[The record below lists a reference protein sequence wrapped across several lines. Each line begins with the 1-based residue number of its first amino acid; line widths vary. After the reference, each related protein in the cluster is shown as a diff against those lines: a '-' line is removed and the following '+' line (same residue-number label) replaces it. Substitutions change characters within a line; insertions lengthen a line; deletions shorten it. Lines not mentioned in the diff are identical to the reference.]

1 MSLTRIGCA
10 LRTRSLWLFALLTIS
25 LTGCGNERVDQHQL
39 ERIQER
45 GVLHVGTMMSPVNY
59 YLGSDNLETGFE
71 YELAANLAQQL
82 GVELEM
88 STSYELRD
96 LWSKLESGEI
106 DFVAAGIDVT
116 ELRLDWLK
124 FTPAYH
130 NIEQKLVFRQGT
142 RNRPRE
148 WSEVNGTI
156 RVVAGSS
163 HEEHL
168 IELSKTYPNLQW
180 TSTHL
185 YDADELLEHV
195 IQEKIDFT
203 IVDSHH
209 LDIKRRAYPNL
220 SVAFTTRNTVPIAWA
235 FHGGHDDSL
244 YAAAVEYIGGQHE
257 NGEIAQLVDRYFG
270 HVSEFNF
277 VDTRAFIAATENV
290 LPDYLNLFKEYSGE
304 LDWRLLA
311 AVSYQES
318 LWDPWARSVTGVRG
332 LMMLTLPTAQD
343 MGVNSRLDPEQ
354 AIRGGAEYLRRL
366 HQRLPDRINE
376 PDRTW
381 MALAAYNVGLG
392 HLEDARIITQRQ
404 GGNPDYWIDVRDR
417 LPLLRQK
424 QFYRTT
430 RFGFAR
436 GEEPVN
442 YVENIRRYFDTL
454 VWLDDQGRL
463 PASGIDYSSLT
474 QTANRAEEE

>member
-1 MSLTRIGCA
+1 MPIILLLALIFSL
-10 LRTRSLWLFALLTIS
+10 S
-25 LTGCGNERVDQHQL
+25 GCGRERVDQNQL

-45 GVLHVGTMMSPVNY
+45 GVLRVGTMMSPVNY
-59 YLGSDNLETGFE
+59 YYGADNLETGFE
-71 YELAANLAQQL
+71 FELAANLANQL

-96 LWSKLESGEI
+96 LWRKLEYGDI

-116 ELRLDWLK
+116 EPRLEWLK

-130 NIEQKLVFRQGT
+130 NVEQKLVFRQGAQ
-142 RNRPRE
+142 NRPRN
-148 WSEVNGTI
+148 WDDVTGTI

-168 IELSKTYPNLQW
+168 RELSKTYPHLQW

-185 YDADELLEHV
+185 YDADEILEHV
-195 IQEKIDFT
+195 IQGKYDYT
-203 IVDSHH
+203 IADSHH
-209 LDIKRRAYPNL
+209 LDIKRRAFPNL
-220 SVAFTTRNTVPIAWA
+220 SIAFTTRDSVPIAWA
-235 FHGGHDDSL
+235 FRGGHDDSL
-244 YAAAVEYIGGQHE
+244 YAAAVEYIGRQHE
-257 NGEIAQLVDRYFG
+257 GGEIAQLIDRYFG
-270 HVSEFNF
+270 HVANFNF
-277 VDTRAFIAATENV
+277 VDTRAFIAATEQV
-290 LPDYLNLFKEYSGE
+290 LPNYLDYFQEYSGD

-318 LWDPWARSVTGVRG
+318 HWNPRARSVTGVRG

-343 MGVNSRLDPEQ
+343 MGVNSRLDPQQ

-366 HQRLPDRINE
+366 HQRLPDRITE

-381 MALAAYNVGLG
+381 LALAAYNVGLG

-404 GGNPDYWIDVRDR
+404 GGNPDYWIDVRER

-436 GEEPVN
+436 GDEPVK

-454 VWLDDQGRL
+454 VWLDEQGRL
-463 PASGIDYSSLT
+463 PVSDTDYANIT
-474 QTANRAEEE
+474 QPAERAEEQ